1 MSSSR
6 GNDHQQRVLRYW
18 WMLELFS
25 PQQVPR
31 STRPARQPAD
41 RQVIEWQPSQPLPW
55 EVLSEPR
62 ARDGR
67 RRVWQHT
74 VYLGVYDL
82 QAVSE
87 RLQRKFAVDADAYD
101 ERPAGRSACAGL
113 LVDERG
119 EIGRASC
126 RERVE
131 GAGVAG
137 VVVGLGDAGG
147 GGGDEA

>member
-1 MSSSR
+1 
-6 GNDHQQRVLRYW
+6 
-18 WMLELFS
+18 
-25 PQQVPR
+25 
-31 STRPARQPAD
+31 PARQPAD

-74 VYLGVYDL
+74 VYVCVYDP

-119 EIGRASC
+119 ALVPDSAILSSALWAVARIERAGPGRRNWAD
-126 RERVE
+126 
-131 GAGVAG
+131 GFP
-137 VVVGLGDAGG
+137 
-147 GGGDEA
+147 EAA